1 MYLGSRPK
9 EDSEMLM
16 RMITLTFEGIIWTTW
31 SVILVA
37 LPIGVIIPFVYWMM
51 RLQADVKSGRRVRL
65 KWKDLSLP
73 KRIYYVTL
81 VGYLA
86 LIVFFDFSTI
96 IPQMTEIGMP
106 FTAELQNATISI
118 WLATTGLVGLG
129 LLLTMKSPVVR
140 R

>member
-1 MYLGSRPK
+1 MDYLV
-9 EDSEMLM
+9 E
-16 RMITLTFEGIIWTTW
+16 
-31 SVILVA
+31 VILVA
-37 LPIGVIIPFVYWMM
+37 LPIGVLIPFVYWMM

>member
-1 MYLGSRPK
+1 MDYLV
-9 EDSEMLM
+9 E
-16 RMITLTFEGIIWTTW
+16 
-31 SVILVA
+31 VILVA
-37 LPIGVIIPFVYWMM
+37 LPIGVIIPFVYWIM

-73 KRIYYVTL
+73 KRTYYVTL

-96 IPQMTEIGMP
+96 IPQMTWIGIP
-106 FTAELQNATISI
+106 FMAELQNAIISI
-118 WLATTGLVGLG
+118 WLATSGLIGLG
-129 LLLTMKSPVVR
+129 LFAIMKSPVVR

>member
-1 MYLGSRPK
+1 
-9 EDSEMLM
+9 
-16 RMITLTFEGIIWTTW
+16 
-31 SVILVA
+31 
-37 LPIGVIIPFVYWMM
+37 MM
-51 RLQADVKSGRRVRL
+51 RLQADVKSGRRVSL

-86 LIVFFDFSTI
+86 LIVFFDFSTV
-96 IPQMTEIGMP
+96 IPQMTETGIP
-106 FTAELQNATISI
+106 FIAELQNVTISI
-118 WLATTGLVGLG
+118 WLATAGLVGLG

>member
-1 MYLGSRPK
+1 M
-9 EDSEMLM
+9 
-16 RMITLTFEGIIWTTW
+16 
-31 SVILVA
+31 
-37 LPIGVIIPFVYWMM
+37 
-51 RLQADVKSGRRVRL
+51 KSGRRVRL

>member
-1 MYLGSRPK
+1 MS
-9 EDSEMLM
+9 
-16 RMITLTFEGIIWTTW
+16 
-31 SVILVA
+31 
-37 LPIGVIIPFVYWMM
+37 
-51 RLQADVKSGRRVRL
+51 L

-86 LIVFFDFSTI
+86 LIVFFDLSTVI
-96 IPQMTEIGMP
+96 SPMAEIGIP
-106 FTAELQNATISI
+106 FIAELQNAIISI
-118 WLATTGLVGLG
+118 WLATAGLVGLG

>member
-1 MYLGSRPK
+1 MDDEATSRREKWQTSASEMERSESPK
-9 EDSEMLM
+9 EN
-16 RMITLTFEGIIWTTW
+16 
-31 SVILVA
+31 ILRNSRW
-37 LPIGVIIPFVYWMM
+37 LPCSNRF
-51 RLQADVKSGRRVRL
+51 L
-65 KWKDLSLP
+65 
-73 KRIYYVTL
+73 
-81 VGYLA
+81 
-86 LIVFFDFSTI
+86 DFSTI